1 MSDNK
6 SLFPRFALVDWAV
19 RNQITVSVLTVIITI
34 SGFLAYRAMPAESF
48 PEVVQP
54 TIFIGTPYPGN
65 SPVDMERLVTR
76 PLEKQLNTISGVD
89 KIKST
94 SVQGFSSIEVRFDFK
109 VGVDEALRKV
119 KDKVDAVQSS
129 ADFPKDL
136 PADPNIFELNIAEL
150 QPIMNINLSGEF
162 TADQLEDYAK
172 HLEEKIEDISSI
184 ASVDLRGV
192 DDKEVE
198 IAVDLQKM
206 ENLDISF
213 NGISDAIK
221 YENMS
226 VSGGDLLVDGYRRN
240 IRVLGEFESMQDIEN
255 IIVKQEKG
263 AIVYLRDIAT
273 VKFTNVDRES
283 YAREFKNPVVSL
295 DVKKRSGENLIKVS
309 ASINEVIAEAR
320 KSYFPKNLALS
331 VTNDQSNRTKN
342 QVGELENSIIFG
354 IILVVLV
361 LTFFLGL
368 RNALF
373 VGIAIPL
380 SMLLSFLIL
389 NSLGVTL
396 NFMVLFGLVLAL
408 GMLVDN
414 GIVIVENIYR
424 FRTLGYSAKEAS
436 MLGSGEVAMPIISS
450 TATTLA
456 AFLPLALWPGLIG
469 EFMKFLPLTLIVV
482 LGSSLFVALVVNPAL
497 ASRYMKLEADVVNRP
512 KWTKIGA
519 GLTVVGL
526 ILNLALGFTT
536 WGNLLFWP
544 GILTLIYL
552 WGIEP
557 LTNKFMAGGLPRLER
572 WYEGKVQK
580 ILSKNNAAK
589 TLLATVGLFVLSF
602 ILMAVIPPK
611 VVFFPDNQ
619 PNLANI
625 YIEMPVGTD
634 IEETNRITKEMEDQ
648 IEGLLK
654 VYEYP
659 VDGKPYNYMVE
670 SVIAQVGKGT
680 SDPNE
685 GPANQATPNKAKVV
699 VAFREM
705 KYRLDAEGNRVAS
718 ADVLN
723 LLRDNIS
730 TIPGVLIAVEKDQ
743 NGPPQGAPINIELSG
758 DNYEELLVAAE
769 GLRKTLVN
777 SRIKGYDELK
787 IDVAGDKPELPIVVD
802 RAKARSLGVST
813 GQIGDALRTALFG
826 KEISRY
832 KEGESDYPINIR
844 FDDRFR
850 FNLES
855 LMNQK
860 ITFRDQSSGRIK
872 QVPISS
878 IATPSKTATF
888 TAVKR
893 NDLNRV
899 ITVYSGIEEG
909 ANANLIIAEMQQL
922 LKNYE
927 LPKGVALDFTGQQE
941 EQAKELGFLSGA
953 LLIAVFLIFLIMVG
967 QFNSARIP
975 FLILTTVI
983 LSFIGVLLGL
993 LIFRMDF
1000 VIIMTMIGII
1010 SLAGVVVNNAIVLAD
1025 YGTHLINRRK
1035 ADLGLDE
1042 NVPLPEADLAPVL
1055 AEAGRTRLRP
1065 VLLTAITTVLGLI
1078 PLATGMNLDFF
1089 SLITNNDPMIYFGGD
1104 TVAFWGP
1111 ISWTVIFGLT
1121 FATFLTLVIMP
1132 VLLLLT
1138 ERSRSRRYYRKV
1150 A

>member
-65 SPVDMERLVTR
+65 SPVDMERLITR

-172 HLEEKIEDISSI
+172 HLEEKIEDIPSI

-1138 ERSRSRRYYRKV
+1138 ERGRSRRYYRK
-1150 A
+1150 AA